1 MLRLKMIMVFML
13 MNFLLV
19 PAYFQI
25 AYAGWSPVDLGDVNN
40 DLWAVWGSSENDVY
54 VMGTSGIN
62 LHYDGNQEEEWLILP
77 AISP

>member
-1 MLRLKMIMVFML
+1 MFKKFFLMFFMVMNFML
-13 MNFLLV
+13 LSGYF
-19 PAYFQI
+19 PA
-25 AYAGWSPVDLGDVNN
+25 AYAEWSPVEIGYVNN
-40 DLWAVWGSSENDVY
+40 DLWAIWGSSENDVY

>member
-25 AYAGWSPVDLGDVNN
+25 AYAGWSPMDIGYVNN
-40 DLWAVWGSSENDVY
+40 DLWAV
-54 VMGTSGIN
+54 
-62 LHYDGNQEEEWLILP
+62 
-77 AISP
+77 